1 MSSVAADLEPIAPIS
16 EPQRRAIQ
24 AAEASARRFA
34 FAPKLAAWNG
44 GSMLLGAALS
54 LVLGLF
60 DHGLLLSAAV
70 LGACG
75 YVELAYGKKLREYDP
90 RAPLRLALNQLVL
103 LVLVVGYAALKLKAA
118 VSGQSSL
125 TAELAGHPELA
136 EMLSQVDDPNVA
148 QALDSMGEMYRW
160 GVVAVYSGLIG
171 VALLLQGGVAA
182 YYLSRRKHVRA
193 FLANTPP
200 WVIEFL
206 RRPS

>member
-1 MSSVAADLEPIAPIS
+1 MSSVSAELEPIAPIS
-16 EPQRRAIQ
+16 EPQRRAIHE
-24 AAEASARRFA
+24 AEASARRFA
-34 FAPKLAAWNG
+34 FAPKLATWNG
-44 GSMLLGAALS
+44 ASMLLGAAVS
-54 LVLGLF
+54 LLLGLF

-75 YVELAYGKKLREYDP
+75 YVELAHGKKLREYDP

-103 LVLVVGYAALKLKAA
+103 LVLVVGYAALKLRAA
-118 VSGQSSL
+118 LSGQSSL
-125 TAELAGHPELA
+125 TAELAEHPELA
-136 EMLSQVDDPNVA
+136 DMLSQVDDPNIV

-182 YYLSRRKHVRA
+182 YYLSRRKHLAA